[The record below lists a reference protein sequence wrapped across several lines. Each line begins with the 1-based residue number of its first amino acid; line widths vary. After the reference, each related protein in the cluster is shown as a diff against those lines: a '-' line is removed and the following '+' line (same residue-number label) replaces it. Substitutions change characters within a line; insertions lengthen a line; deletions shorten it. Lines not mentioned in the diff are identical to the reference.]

1 MLEFIEPVVKF
12 LRYVRDVT
20 LVLEVNPDLCAIGYG
35 CISRNFRI
43 VSLLVMLSPLNNA
56 EIPQFEA
63 QIKPL
68 EMKKKN

>member
-1 MLEFIEPVVKF
+1 MLEFIKPVVKF

-43 VSLLVMLSPLNNA
+43 ASLLVMLSPLNNA

-68 EMKKKN
+68 R